1 MGNEKKFLPAVATFT
16 GVIAMVPQIN
26 NLIKVESFDKYSTAT
41 SVLSAFSAL
50 LWLINDWS
58 NASWVVLV
66 GLLVGFLIQVYILY
80 GILSTRGFVGRPA
93 FRRET
98 TDRLSGY
105 TI

>member
-1 MGNEKKFLPAVATFT
+1 MGNEKKILPVIATFT
-16 GVIAMVPQIN
+16 GLVAMVPQIN
-26 NLIKVESFDKYSTAT
+26 NLIKVESFDRYSTAT
-41 SVLSAFSAL
+41 ASLSAFSAL

-80 GILSTRGFVGRPA
+80 GILSTRGLVGRPV
-93 FRRET
+93 FQRET
-98 TDRLSGY
+98 TDSLSGY